1 MVKDFLYVFEEV
13 TGLPPRRVVEFRI
26 DLVPE
31 AVPIGKAAYRMA
43 PKELEEMKKQL
54 DELLQK
60 G

>member
-1 MVKDFLYVFEEV
+1 M
-13 TGLPPRRVVEFRI
+13 TGLPPQRIVEFQI

-31 AVPIGKAAYRMA
+31 AAPIAKAAYRMA

>member
-1 MVKDFLYVFEEV
+1 MFEEV
-13 TGLPPRRVVEFRI
+13 TRLPSRRVIEFRI
-26 DLVPE
+26 NLAPK
-31 AVPIGKAAYRMA
+31 AALIAKAAYRMA